1 MDDHIVRFGD
11 GGRWRMTIDLK
22 ELAGSAG
29 IRKNLVGAN
38 GIKFTE
44 KVVSVPLPRAK
55 KLVDLIARYA
65 LMEEAR
71 KLDTYL
77 KPNRKLYKYWR
88 EKYADYYV

>member
-1 MDDHIVRFGD
+1 MDDHIIRFGD
-11 GGRWRMTIDLK
+11 GGRWHMIIDLK

-29 IRKNLVGAN
+29 IRKKRPGYD
-38 GIKFTE
+38 E

-65 LMEEAR
+65 PMEEAR

-77 KPNRKLYKYWR
+77 RPNTKLYRYWR
-88 EKYADYYV
+88 DKYAGNYL

>member
-1 MDDHIVRFGD
+1 MDDHIIRFGD
-11 GGRWRMTIDLK
+11 GGRWRMIIDLK

-44 KVVSVPLPRAK
+44 TVVSVPLPRAK

-65 LMEEAR
+65 PMEEAR

-77 KPNRKLYKYWR
+77 RPNTKLYRYWR
-88 EKYADYYV
+88 DKYAGNYL

>member
-1 MDDHIVRFGD
+1 MDDHIIRFGD

-22 ELAGSAG
+22 ELAASAG
-29 IRKNLVGAN
+29 VQKNLVGAN

-65 LMEEAR
+65 PMEEAR

-77 KPNRKLYKYWR
+77 IPNTKLYRYWR
-88 EKYADYYV
+88 DKYAGNYL

>member
-1 MDDHIVRFGD
+1 MDDHIIRFGD

-44 KVVSVPLPRAK
+44 TVVSVPLPRAE

-65 LMEEAR
+65 PMDEAR
-71 KLDTYL
+71 KLSTYL
-77 KPNRKLYKYWR
+77 KPNAKLYKYWR
-88 EKYADYYV
+88 EKYEGYYL

>member
-1 MDDHIVRFGD
+1 MDDHIIRFGD
-11 GGRWRMTIDLK
+11 GGRWHMTIDLK

-29 IRKNLVGAN
+29 IRKNLVKAPGQT
-38 GIKFTE
+38 FDE

-65 LMEEAR
+65 PMEEAR

-77 KPNRKLYKYWR
+77 RPNTKLYRYWR
-88 EKYADYYV
+88 DKYAGNYL